1 MRPAYITA
9 TGQFLPGEPVGN
21 GQMADHIGIGSEEG
35 VRMGRLFLR
44 RNRIKTRHYAMRAD
58 GTTDWTVAKLGAAAV
73 EDCLE
78 QAGLDKTR
86 LSYLASATTQN
97 DLMVPGLA
105 SGIQA
110 EAGIP
115 PLEIASLQSV
125 CASALM
131 ALKAVW
137 REVGSGDH
145 EAGVAVGAEFASRYF
160 RPGHYSG
167 TRTAGDDGAL
177 PADAEF
183 LRWTLSDGAAAAL
196 IEAKPAARS
205 LSLRIDWISLR
216 SFADRFP
223 TCMTGGAIRDRDGI
237 TPWSHAASIEAAAQ
251 AGAFQL
257 RQDVDVLARMLPVWI
272 GEMMRLVDLG
282 RIDPGGVDWF
292 LCHYSAHN
300 FREELIAL
308 AKRAGCMIDEE
319 KWFTNLYEKGNV
331 GAASL
336 FLLLDDLMRSDKVEP
351 GQTILCAIPESGR
364 CIMGYAQMTVVDGS
378 AK

>member
-1 MRPAYITA
+1 MTCAAYITS

-21 GQMADHIGIGSEEG
+21 DRMAEHIGVLSKEG
-35 VRMGRLFLR
+35 LRMGRLFLR
-44 RNRIKTRHYAMRAD
+44 RNRIRTRHYAIRPD
-58 GTTDWTVAKLGAAAV
+58 GTTDWTLAKLGAAAV
-73 EDCLE
+73 EDCLAR
-78 QAGLDKTR
+78 AGLDKR
-86 LSYLASATTQN
+86 HLGYLASATTQN
-97 DLMVPGLA
+97 DLLVPGLA

-131 ALKAVW
+131 ALKGAW
-137 REVGSGDH
+137 REIGAGDH
-145 EAGVAVGAEFASRYF
+145 AAAVAVGAEFASRYF
-160 RPGHYSG
+160 RPGHYRS
-167 TRTAGDDGAL
+167 TTTAGEDGAL

-196 IEAKPAARS
+196 VEPRPAARG

-223 TCMTGGAIRDRDGI
+223 PCMTGGAILDGGQI
-237 TPWSHAASIEAAAQ
+237 QPWSHAASIGAAAQ

-257 RQDVDVLARMLPVWI
+257 RQDVEVLARMLPVWV

-282 RIDPGGVDWF
+282 RIDPDGVDWF

-300 FREELIAL
+300 FREELITL
-308 AKRAGCMIDEE
+308 ARRAGCMIDEE
-319 KWFTNLYEKGNV
+319 KWFTSLYEKGNV

-336 FLLLDDLMRSDKVEP
+336 FLLLDDLMRSGKLEP
-351 GQTILCAIPESGR
+351 GQTVLCAIPESGR
-364 CIMGYAQMTVVDGS
+364 CIMGYAQMTVVEGRP
-378 AK
+378 

>member
-1 MRPAYITA
+1 MTRPAFISA

-21 GQMADHIGIGSEEG
+21 DAMARHIGVISDEG
-35 VRMGRLFLR
+35 LRMGRLFLR
-44 RNRIKTRHYAMRAD
+44 RNRIQTRYYATRED
-58 GTTDWTVAKLGAAAV
+58 GTTDLTLAKMGAKAAL
-73 EDCLE
+73 DCLGR
-78 QAGLDKTR
+78 AGLDRKALT
-86 LSYLASATTQN
+86 YLASATTQN
-97 DLMVPGLA
+97 DLMVPGFA
-105 SGIQA
+105 SGVQA

-131 ALKAVW
+131 ALKSAW
-137 REVGSGDH
+137 REIQSGDH
-145 EAGVAVGAEFASRYF
+145 DAALAVGAEFSSRYF
-160 RPGHYSG
+160 RPGHYQG
-167 TRTAGDDGAL
+167 TATLAEDGTL

-196 IEAKPAARS
+196 LEPRPAAKGI
-205 LSLRIDWISLR
+205 SLRIDWISLR

-223 TCMTGGAIRDRDGI
+223 PCMMGGAIRDGNEI
-237 TPWSHAASIEAAAQ
+237 TPWSHAASIEEAAR

-257 RQDVDVLARMLPVWI
+257 RQDVDVLARMLPVWV

-282 RIDPGGVDWF
+282 RIVPDKVDWF

-300 FREELIAL
+300 FREELIDL
-308 AKRAGCMIDEE
+308 ATRAGCMIDEA
-319 KWFTNLYEKGNV
+319 KWFTTLYEKGNV

-336 FLLLDDLMRSDKVEP
+336 FMLIDDLLRSGKVEP

-364 CIMGYAQMTVVDGS
+364 CIMGYAQMTAVGP
-378 AK
+378 AA

>member
-1 MRPAYITA
+1 MRPAFITA
-9 TGQFLPGEPVGN
+9 TGQFLPGEAIGN
-21 GQMADHIGIGSEEG
+21 ARMADYIGIGSEEG

-44 RNRIKTRHYAMRAD
+44 RNRIRNRHYAIRPD
-58 GTTDWTVAKLGAAAV
+58 GTTDWTLAKLGAAAV
-73 EDCLE
+73 DNCLDRG
-78 QAGLDKTR
+78 GLDKKELT
-86 LSYLASATTQN
+86 YLASATTQN

-131 ALKAVW
+131 ALKAAW
-137 REVGSGDH
+137 REVSSGDH
-145 EAGVAVGAEFASRYF
+145 ETGVAVGAEFASRYF

-167 TRTAGDDGAL
+167 TRTADSEGAL

-196 IEAKPAARS
+196 IEAAPAAKG

-223 TCMTGGAIRDRDGI
+223 TCMMAGAIRDGQSI
-237 TPWSHAASIEAAAQ
+237 KPWSHAASIEEAAQ

-257 RQDVDVLARMLPVWI
+257 RQDVELLSRMLPVWV

-282 RIDPGGVDWF
+282 RIEPERVDWF

-300 FREELIAL
+300 FREELIAI
-308 AKRAGCMIDEE
+308 ARRAGCMIDEE

-336 FLLLDDLMRSDKVEP
+336 FLLLDDLMRSGKAEP
-351 GQTILCAIPESGR
+351 GQTVLCAIPESGR
-364 CIMGYAQMTVVDGS
+364 CIMGYAQMTVVEGG
-378 AK
+378 KR

>member
-1 MRPAYITA
+1 
-9 TGQFLPGEPVGN
+9 
-21 GQMADHIGIGSEEG
+21 MAEHIGTLSEEG
-35 VRMGRLFLR
+35 LRMGRLFLR
-44 RNRIKTRHYAMRAD
+44 RNRIRTRHYAMAPD
-58 GTTDWTVAKLGAAAV
+58 GSTEWSVAKLGARAV
-73 EDCLE
+73 EDCLAR
-78 QAGLDKTR
+78 AGLDKND
-86 LSYLASATTQN
+86 LGYLASATTQN

-131 ALKAVW
+131 ALKAAW

-145 EAGVAVGAEFASRYF
+145 EAAVAVGAEFASRYF
-160 RPGHYSG
+160 RPGHYRG
-167 TRTAGDDGAL
+167 TATHGADGGL

-196 IEAKPAARS
+196 VESRPAAKGR
-205 LSLRIDWISLR
+205 SLRIDWISLR

-223 TCMTGGAIRDRDGI
+223 TCMMGGAIRDGGQI
-237 TPWSHAASIEAAAQ
+237 APWSHAASIEEAAA

-282 RIDPGGVDWF
+282 RIDPDGVDWF

-300 FREELIAL
+300 FRQELIAL
-308 AKRAGCMIDEE
+308 ARRAGCMIDEE

-336 FLLLDDLMRSDKVEP
+336 FLLLDDLLRSGKAEP
-351 GQTILCAIPESGR
+351 GQTVLCAIPESGR
-364 CIMGYAQMTVVDGS
+364 CIMGYAQMTVVEGAS
-378 AK
+378 A

>member
-1 MRPAYITA
+1 MMRPAYISA
-9 TGQFLPGEPVGN
+9 TGQFLPGAPIGN
-21 GQMADHIGIGSEEG
+21 DRMADHIGAMSEEG
-35 VRMGRLFLR
+35 LRMGRLFLR
-44 RNRIKTRHYAMRAD
+44 RNRIRTRHYAIRAD
-58 GTTDWTVAKLGAAAV
+58 GTTEWTLAKLGAAAV
-73 EDCLE
+73 ADCLE
-78 QAGLDKTR
+78 RGGLDKKALT
-86 LSYLASATTQN
+86 YLASATTQN
-97 DLMVPGLA
+97 DLMVPGFA

-115 PLEIASLQSV
+115 PLEIASLQSA

-131 ALKAVW
+131 ALKAAW

-145 EAGVAVGAEFASRYF
+145 DAAMAVGAEFSSRYF
-160 RPGHYSG
+160 RPGHYRG
-167 TRTAGDDGAL
+167 TDTLSKEGTL

-183 LRWTLSDGAAAAL
+183 LRWTLSDGAAAA
-196 IEAKPAARS
+196 IVEPQPAARGI
-205 LSLRIDWISLR
+205 SLRIDWISLR

-223 TCMTGGAIRDRDGI
+223 TCMMGGGIRDGDTV
-237 TPWSHAASIEAAAQ
+237 TPWSHAASIEEAAR

-257 RQDVDVLARMLPVWI
+257 RQDVEVLSRMLPVWV

-282 RIDPGGVDWF
+282 KIDPDGVDWF

-308 AKRAGCMIDEE
+308 ARRAGCMIDEA
-319 KWFTNLYEKGNV
+319 KWFTTLYEKGNV

-336 FLLLDDLMRSDKVEP
+336 FMLIDDLLRSGKVEP

-364 CIMGYAQMTVVDGS
+364 CIMGYAQMTAVE
-378 AK
+378 AA

>member
-1 MRPAYITA
+1 MNRPAFISA
-9 TGQFLPGEPVGN
+9 TGQCLPGEPVGN
-21 GQMADHIGIGSEEG
+21 AQMANHIGIMSEEG
-35 VRMGRLFLR
+35 LRMGRLFLR
-44 RNRIKTRHYAMRAD
+44 RNRIRTRHYAMRAD
-58 GTTDWTVAKLGAAAV
+58 GTSDWTLAKLGAAAV
-73 EDCLE
+73 ADCLGR
-78 QAGLDKTR
+78 AGLDRKALT
-86 LSYLASATTQN
+86 YLASATTQN
-97 DLMVPGLA
+97 DFMVPGLA

-110 EAGIP
+110 EALLP

-131 ALKAVW
+131 ALKAAW
-137 REVGSGDH
+137 REIGSGEH
-145 EAGVAVGAEFASRYF
+145 ETALAVGAEFSSRYF
-160 RPGHYSG
+160 QPGHYRG
-167 TRTAGDDGAL
+167 TDTMQADGTL

-196 IEAKPAARS
+196 IEPRPAAKGI
-205 LSLRIDWISLR
+205 SLRIDWISLR

-223 TCMTGGAIRDRDGI
+223 HCMTGGAIRTADGI
-237 TPWSHAASIEAAAQ
+237 VPWSQAASIEEAAR

-257 RQDVDVLARMLPVWI
+257 RQDVEVLGRMLPVWI

-282 RIDPGGVDWF
+282 KIHPDRVDWF
-292 LCHYSAHN
+292 VCHYSAHN

-308 AKRAGCMIDEE
+308 ARRAGCMIDEA

-336 FLLLDDLMRSDKVEP
+336 FLLLDDLLRSGRVEP

-364 CIMGYAQMTVVDGS
+364 CIMGYAQMTAVEGR
-378 AK
+378 